1 MTRATAKTL
10 RAYLRIA
17 ACLFLTVIAMF
28 TALVIVSMALT
39 N

>member
-1 MTRATAKTL
+1 MTRATLKTL

-17 ACLFLTVIAMF
+17 AFFFLSIIVSF
-28 TALVIVSMALT
+28 TALVIVSVLLT

>member
-1 MTRATAKTL
+1 MSRIFGKTL

-17 ACLFLTVIAMF
+17 AALFLSIIVSF
-28 TALVIVSMALT
+28 TALVIVSVLLT

>member
-17 ACLFLTVIAMF
+17 AALFLSIIVSF
-28 TALVIVSMALT
+28 TALVIVSVLLT